1 MGAYHYSSVYG
12 AQSTN
17 DSSAKKIKNKK
28 VFSPISAIYLLSI
41 TKVNCS
47 VV

>member
-28 VFSPISAIYLLSI
+28 VFFPHFSHLLI
-41 TKVNCS
+41 KHNEG
-47 VV
+47 